1 MNKSIL
7 HFIFIGL
14 VCMMCL
20 YSCAEKENNGV
31 RLSSYCGHYTVESI
45 FWAGEFVDV
54 NGDGIA
60 SRDLLIELDGQP
72 GFVPGWI
79 EADVTLCQDGISL
92 SYDCAIPAVV
102 IREYPESSIYSQT
115 IMYHGVQI
123 ISTWHPD
130 WGTPSFTSGVY
141 NSRLDAYTYGINRA
155 YLNNVSDSSFELCA
169 DCVLLNVKDNRI
181 VEGVVRFTFK
191 KQ

>member
-1 MNKSIL
+1 
-7 HFIFIGL
+7 
-14 VCMMCL
+14 
-20 YSCAEKENNGV
+20 
-31 RLSSYCGHYTVESI
+31 
-45 FWAGEFVDV
+45 
-54 NGDGIA
+54 
-60 SRDLLIELDGQP
+60 
-72 GFVPGWI
+72 
-79 EADVTLCQDGISL
+79 
-92 SYDCAIPAVV
+92 
-102 IREYPESSIYSQT
+102 
-115 IMYHGVQI
+115 MYHGVQI